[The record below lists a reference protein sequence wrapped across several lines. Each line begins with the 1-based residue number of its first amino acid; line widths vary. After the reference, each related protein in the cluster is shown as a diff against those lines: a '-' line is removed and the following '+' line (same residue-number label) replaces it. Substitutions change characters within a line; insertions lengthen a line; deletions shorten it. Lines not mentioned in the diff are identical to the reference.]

1 MHNEP
6 VVGKSERRN
15 LAYEAALAY
24 FVEQQTM
31 EAIANKLGVSRSTV
45 SRLIASARE
54 EGLVRITL
62 YAPEEPVDS
71 LASHL
76 EEVYDVNVKVVLVPT
91 PTTEIRRLERVAG
104 FAGQMLSDMVR
115 DNMLVGVAWGTT
127 VSTISE
133 RLVPTK
139 LEGVTIVQL
148 NGAANPTTTGLPYVG
163 EIMGNFT
170 RAFNAK
176 ALPFPVPAFFDY
188 PETRTQMWKER
199 SIMSVRDLG
208 RSVDIALF
216 GVGSFNSTLP
226 SHVYAGGY
234 LSGDEVL
241 DLRKKGV
248 VGDVCTVLVRGDG
261 TYKDIE
267 INARATGPTPEE
279 LTAIKRRICV
289 VAGAAKAP
297 AVAGVL
303 RSGAVTDLIVDDE
316 CAMAL
321 LDIGLGRV
329 RAPKN
334 KR

>member
-1 MHNEP
+1 MHNVA

-62 YAPEEPVDS
+62 YAPEEPVES
-71 LASHL
+71 LAGHL
-76 EEVYDVNVKVVLVPT
+76 EEIFDVNVKVVLVPG

-104 FAGQMLSDMVR
+104 VAGSVLSDLVR
-115 DNMLVGVAWGTT
+115 DNMMIGMAWGTT
-127 VSTISE
+127 VSTVSE
-133 RLVPTK
+133 RLVATK
-139 LEGVTIVQL
+139 AEGVTIVQL

-163 EIMGNFT
+163 EIMNNFT
-170 RAFNAK
+170 KAFNAK

-188 PETRTQMWKER
+188 AETRTHMWRER
-199 SIMSVRDLG
+199 SIQAVRDLG
-208 RSVDIALF
+208 RNVDVAIF
-216 GVGSFNSTLP
+216 GVGSFSSPLP

-234 LSGDEVL
+234 LSSEEVL
-241 DLRKKGV
+241 DLRRNGV

-261 TYKDIE
+261 SYKDIE

-279 LTAIKRRICV
+279 LASIDKRICV

-297 AVAGVL
+297 ALAAVL

-321 LDIGLGRV
+321 LDIGL
-329 RAPKN
+329 
-334 KR
+334 KRTRLR